1 MSICRSAGLEV
12 SLVKVS
18 ISTLVPKKKTNN
30 NLICTFFF
38 LVCKWLHCQKFNPY
52 IY

>member
-18 ISTLVPKKKTNN
+18 ISTLVPKKKKQ
-30 NLICTFFF
+30 I
-38 LVCKWLHCQKFNPY
+38 
-52 IY
+52 II